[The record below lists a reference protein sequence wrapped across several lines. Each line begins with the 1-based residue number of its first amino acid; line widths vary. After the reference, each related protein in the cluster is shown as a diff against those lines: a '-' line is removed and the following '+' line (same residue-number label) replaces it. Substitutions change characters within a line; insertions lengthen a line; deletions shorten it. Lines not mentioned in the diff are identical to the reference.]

1 MTQNQEV
8 EKTVQVRVFK
18 ETRRQ
23 VNIGAAALDVSKA
36 EFIRRAVARELAYNS
51 KKVK

>member
-1 MTQNQEV
+1 MKQNKAV

-18 ETRRQ
+18 DTRRQ
-23 VNIGAAALDVSKA
+23 VNIGAAALDVSRA

-51 KKVK
+51 KKAK